1 MATSRA
7 TSRRSPV
14 GWFFLAAGVLYLLN
28 ILLAHVAPKLSSPW
42 WDFFAYALLAIA
54 FVLVFLWKVSTI
66 LRVAFIVAAVG
77 WALLAIG
84 TVASLGSSIATIATI
99 LALVGTLVAG
109 ILMIVRHTFG
119 RLADLVF
126 LITAILAAL
135 LLGHSWLT
143 FISGAVETVIA
154 ILFGIGLVISGFL
167 IARRR

>member
-1 MATSRA
+1 MATS
-7 TSRRSPV
+7 SRSSRSPV

-28 ILLAHVAPKLSSPW
+28 ILLAHVAPKLSSTW
-42 WDFFAYALLAIA
+42 WDFFAYALIAVA
-54 FVLVFLWKVSTI
+54 FVLLFLWRVSTL

-84 TVASLGSSIATIATI
+84 IVASLGGVATIAVI

-109 ILMIVRHTFG
+109 ILVIIGHTFS

-126 LITAILAAL
+126 LITAILAAIL
-135 LLGHSWLT
+135 LAHTWLT
-143 FISGAVETVIA
+143 ALSGGVETVVA
-154 ILFGIGLVISGFL
+154 ILFGVGLVISGFL

>member
-1 MATSRA
+1 MATSSNR
-7 TSRRSPV
+7 TGRSPV
-14 GWFFLAAGVLYLLN
+14 GWFLLAAGVLYLLN

-42 WDFFAYALLAIA
+42 WDFFAYALLAVA
-54 FVLVFLWKVSTI
+54 FVLLFLWRVSTL

-84 TVASLGSSIATIATI
+84 TFVSLGGLATLAII

-109 ILMIVRHTFG
+109 ILVIIRHTFS

-135 LLGHSWLT
+135 LLGREWLT
-143 FISGAVETVIA
+143 FIHGSAATVIG
-154 ILFGIGLVISGFL
+154 ILFGIGLVVSGFL
-167 IARRR
+167 VARRR

>member
-1 MATSRA
+1 MASSRA

-28 ILLAHVAPKLSSPW
+28 ILLAHVAPKLSSTW
-42 WDFFAYALLAIA
+42 WDFFAYALLAVA

-84 TVASLGSSIATIATI
+84 LVASLGSTVAEIGVI

-109 ILMIVRHTFG
+109 ILVIIRHTFS

-135 LLGHSWLT
+135 LLGREWLT
-143 FISGAVETVIA
+143 FVSGAFATVVA
-154 ILFGIGLVISGFL
+154 ILFGAGLVISGFL